1 MRSIIVCG
9 LLTVA
14 TPLAQAADNGLYLG
28 AGATQTHIDSLTTDI
43 DLDDTSYKLIVGFR
57 PLDSFAVEVNYVDL
71 GKDRAS
77 LGPVVASADA
87 KAYAAYA
94 VGFIPL
100 PLLDLYAKA
109 GLARWE
115 TRARV
120 SGAPGGPVSLT
131 DDGTEFAY
139 GAGIQARFGSIGA
152 RLEYER
158 FDLEGSDGV
167 ELVTLGFT
175 WTFL

>member
-1 MRSIIVCG
+1 MRSIIVCS
-9 LLTVA
+9 LLVVA
-14 TPLAQAADNGLYLG
+14 APLAHAADNGLYLG
-28 AGATQTHIDSLTTDI
+28 AGATQTNIDALTTDI

-57 PLDSFAVEVNYVDL
+57 PLDSFGVEVNYVDL
-71 GKDRAS
+71 GKDSAS
-77 LGPVVASADA
+77 LGPVVTSADA

-94 VGFIPL
+94 VGFIAL
-100 PLLDLYAKA
+100 PLVDLYAKA

-115 TRARV
+115 TRARI
-120 SGAPGGPVSLT
+120 SGAPGGPVALK

-158 FDLEGSDGV
+158 FDLEGADGV
-167 ELVTLGFT
+167 ELVTLGLT